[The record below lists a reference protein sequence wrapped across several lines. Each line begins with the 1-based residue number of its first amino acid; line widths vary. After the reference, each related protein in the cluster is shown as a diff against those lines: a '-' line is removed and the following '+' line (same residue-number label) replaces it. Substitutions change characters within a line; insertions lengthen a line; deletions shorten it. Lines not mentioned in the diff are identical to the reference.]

1 MDINKDLRPIS
12 LTPIMSKIT
21 EEFVVQEHVEP
32 AILSKIKK
40 NQFGATPKSST
51 TFALITMF
59 NKWTKDTDGNGP
71 HKSCPFRFSQ
81 SLLI

>member
-1 MDINKDLRPIS
+1 
-12 LTPIMSKIT
+12 
-21 EEFVVQEHVEP
+21 VEP

-40 NQFGATPKSST
+40 KQFGATPKSST

-71 HKSCPFRFSQ
+71 QELSFSIFAK
-81 SLLI
+81 LLI